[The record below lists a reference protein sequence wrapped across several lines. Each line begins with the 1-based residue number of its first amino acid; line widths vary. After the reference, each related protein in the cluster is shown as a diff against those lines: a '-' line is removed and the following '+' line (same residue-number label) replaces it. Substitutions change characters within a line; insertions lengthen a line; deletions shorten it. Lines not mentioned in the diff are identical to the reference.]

1 MECNGINPEVSGVS
15 RTVIL
20 IRLLDKYHIVR
31 ERFEILEVT
40 AALRPFDPST
50 ALRAGKLRAGELRVT
65 RMFKQRFGLM
75 RLVGLG
81 NSFRAGFHLLVVVRG
96 LGVVGGWYRVVRLL
110 RRGLGRGLC
119 PVRR

>member
-50 ALRAGKLRAGELRVT
+50 ALRAGKLRAGELRLTIV
-65 RMFKQRFGLM
+65 
-75 RLVGLG
+75 LVGLG
-81 NSFRAGFHLLVVVRG
+81 NSFRAGFHLLEVVRG
-96 LGVVGGWYRVVRLL
+96 LGVVGGWYPVVRLL
-110 RRGLGRGLC
+110 RRGLGRG
-119 PVRR
+119 